1 MTTAQSQKFR
11 TVEKDIL
18 PFVISSIK
26 NIMLKVNIEMLD
38 NLEEIR
44 LRAKKPLMVFYK
56 NADWFVTE
64 DGLLTK
70 DISAAY
76 VVTQQEI
83 LKSLE
88 LMSENSVYAYQDEI
102 RSGYLTLRGG
112 HRVGL
117 SGKVIMQEHQ
127 IRNIKDFNGLNIRVA
142 KEIVGCSKHI
152 IKYIIKSNCDIY
164 NTLIIGPPQCGKT
177 TILRDVARIMSN
189 GDNNFDFSGLKI
201 GIVDERSEIAACC
214 KGIPQNDVGFR
225 TDVMD
230 GCPKTLGMEMLLRSM
245 SPNIIITDEI
255 GTCGDKDAILK
266 VLNSGV
272 KIIASAHGYNITE
285 LKMREELLS
294 LIKSGVFERYIVLSS
309 KFGPGTLEEVVNSEL
324 MAIYR
329 RCPVC

>member
-1 MTTAQSQKFR
+1 MTNAEVLKNRS
-11 TVEKDIL
+11 VESDIL

-26 NIMLKVNIEMLD
+26 SILIKVDIEILD

-56 NADWFVTE
+56 NADWFVTTG
-64 DGLLTK
+64 GLLTK
-70 DISAAY
+70 DISSAY

-83 LKSLE
+83 LKCIE

-102 RSGYLTLRGG
+102 KSGYLTLRGG

-117 SGKVIMQEHQ
+117 CGKVIMQDSQ

-142 KEIVGCSKHI
+142 KEIMGCSKHI
-152 IKYIIKSNCDIY
+152 IKYLTKSSSDIY
-164 NTLIIGPPQCGKT
+164 NTLVIGPPQCGKT

-189 GDNNFDFSGLKI
+189 GDTSFNFDGLKI

-214 KGIPQNDVGFR
+214 KGVPQNDVGYR

-255 GTCGDKDAILK
+255 GTQGDKDAILK

-272 KIIASAHGYNITE
+272 KIIASAHGYNLTE

-294 LIKSGVFERYIVLSS
+294 LIKAGAFERYIVLSS
-309 KFGPGTLEEVVNSEL
+309 KNGPGTLEEVVNSQL
-324 MAIYR
+324 TAIYR
-329 RCPVC
+329 RCPV